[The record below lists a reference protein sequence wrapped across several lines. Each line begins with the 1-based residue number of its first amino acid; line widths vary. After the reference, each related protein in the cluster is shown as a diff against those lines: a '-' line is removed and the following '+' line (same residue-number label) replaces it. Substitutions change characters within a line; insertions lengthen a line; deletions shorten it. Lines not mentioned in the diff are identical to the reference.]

1 MAISEIPLERPN
13 SKILTDSY
21 FALDAQGS
29 TVVHTAVRLDA
40 TANIDIDLL
49 ISLGFKV
56 TNDSMGDKLFVTS
69 RCLTRDEWLQID
81 DNIESFYALER
92 QSIMNI
98 KANWGDHIPYPVIRL
113 LLEKYD
119 SGDADFFRTMSAFDD
134 GFDADSVVELQRNL
148 MRAEYT
154 DMSSVAIMYAIE
166 ELVGDD
172 PRYVKQPELLESY
185 NRCMDALGEEKVSSL
200 IGLIKDVDPGALVR
214 RSGATVS
221 IQQDDGVKEMKLAAD
236 WYENDAE
243 IQVVSEVELSVNGA
257 VFSHPQMVNASLV
270 KDSSSSSRAP
280 VSQLKWPDMLD
291 EQMEKLPVDFDR
303 TASYP
308 ISVVIEEVAVAFE
321 DINDSAL
328 ADSVQHTLADLK
340 LLSDSVA
347 PIRASLIAQGLLR
360 EDEKFGF
367 EYFCGS
373 LAMSYK
379 DKMLR
384 PFVGD
389 DIRSPEDL
397 VSQAVNDVTLSGES
411 RRAISDLFS
420 RSELKKLYPR
430 IYPKSKKN
438 HDMSLDSF
446 VATFSAKFPE
456 HCFKFYAKDSANA
469 SHVLTLKLND
479 EPGLYLSAG
488 SADGKLLSPI
498 VTSDSMIDS
507 VSEFNERYGYLFDTS
522 LDVAAN
528 EGKINRAHFSV
539 EGVAPGDRLIA
550 TRPQLLGLVKSELNS
565 TLNLTGKAQES
576 AANKVVDAVKNDGL
590 CVYGEV
596 RNGSQI
602 LVLTKEQIFER
613 YDGNRIFAAAALTRE
628 LYNRESYSRAKSC
641 VFDGMELSDP
651 ARYEQEKLLNFH
663 GKPTNAADKNLENK
677 RQDTGKVFG
686 LALKHDKYDSAGAA
700 VDRLLEMP
708 LVEMVRKCQ
717 KNKVWTVR
725 QNIRLK
731 DAGVDPRIASL
742 ESAYRNNL
750 PSCPH
755 SLTDK
760 GSLDFYVR
768 ATMDLR
774 DVFSNPDSDFEAVK
788 KDLREWHKSY
798 LPLEIASD
806 WRASLSDDCRAS
818 WPKHAQDLWL
828 TPMRG
833 VAPHQAFVGK
843 DGKGGLKSLVDSAST
858 ASWDD
863 IIKKKTGLSTAQKHS
878 FADLPILDQLE
889 RSGPNHREVF
899 SLRSLERMMLED
911 FALSGVEYG
920 NWINQ
925 KEGLT
930 HMEFAYDS
938 MADLADLLGIKPEER
953 QAVSLGGRLGL
964 CLGGRGKGGKNAP
977 IAHFE
982 PSNVAINL
990 TREHGAGSL
999 LHEYGHALGNYFAR
1013 LHSPLHRDMFVH
1025 FSSDTSAGRPGSAGR
1040 MRPNMYKAW
1049 KKVYDAVMV
1058 KPHPTMKG
1066 VMIDSDFVAYGK
1078 SLDEMEERDSPYWG
1092 APIELFARMMER
1104 YGYDKMQAKGQ
1115 MNNYLIRPD
1124 RFSLMVDG
1132 GLYPS
1137 SEAMKDINVA
1147 MDSLLKEVK
1156 IKSAQV
1162 NHPYLGKTSIPVM
1175 YSHDLSYSGVT
1186 TLSPNTL
1193 ASLAWSNITQI
1204 LGENTTA
1211 LCTSKNLHDDAGNS
1225 VAGAWDEAR
1234 NVILLSEE
1242 FGTMGTVYH
1251 ETYHA
1256 AESKIITPEEIS
1268 MLDRHLEIGTRAYN
1282 NLYNVMSRNGVED
1295 VRSLLDSPAE
1305 RRAYAFQYYATGEL
1319 MLEKESGG
1327 GILSKI
1333 KELLSQLY
1341 SVITSAGYQ
1350 KKPQDLFD
1358 DLLAGDLA
1366 HRSYVQSLK
1375 TAPVQSAD
1383 VAQSHRMAV

>member
-13 SKILTDSY
+13 SKILRDSY

-29 TVVHTAVRLDA
+29 TVVHTAVSLDA
-40 TANIDIDLL
+40 TANVDIDLL
-49 ISLGFKV
+49 IALDFKA

-69 RCLTRDEWLQID
+69 RCLTRSEWLQID

-92 QSIMNI
+92 QSIINI
-98 KANWGDHIPYPVIRL
+98 KANWSDHIPYRVIRL

-185 NRCMDALGEEKVSSL
+185 NRCMDALGEDKVSSL

-257 VFSHPQMVNASLV
+257 VFSHPQMVNASIV
-270 KDSSSSSRAP
+270 KDLRSSSRAT
-280 VSQLKWPDMLD
+280 VSQLKWPEMLD
-291 EQMEKLPVDFDR
+291 KQMEKLPVDFDR
-303 TASYP
+303 TALYP
-308 ISVVIEEVAVAFE
+308 ISVVIEEVTVVLK
-321 DINDSAL
+321 DINDSEL
-328 ADSVQHTLADLK
+328 AENVQHTLVDLK

-347 PIRASLIAQGLLR
+347 PIRASLVTQGLLR

-373 LAMSYK
+373 LSMSYK

-384 PFVGD
+384 SFSGG

-411 RRAISDLFS
+411 RKVISDLFS
-420 RSELKKLYPR
+420 RADLEKLYPR

-438 HDMSLDSF
+438 HDMSLDGF
-446 VATFSAKFPE
+446 VATFRAKFPE

-507 VSEFNERYGYLFDTS
+507 VSEFNERYGYLFDSS
-522 LDVAAN
+522 LDVGAN

-539 EGVAPGDRLIA
+539 EGVSPGARSPT
-550 TRPQLLGLVKSELNS
+550 TRPQVLSLVKSELNS

-576 AANKVVDAVKNDGL
+576 AANKIVDAIKNDGV
-590 CVYGEV
+590 CIYGEV

-613 YDGNRIFAAAALTRE
+613 HDGNRIFAAAALTRE

-663 GKPTNAADKNLENK
+663 GKPTNAADRNLENK

-686 LALKHDKYDSAGAA
+686 LALKHDKYDSADEAIA
-700 VDRLLEMP
+700 RLLEIP
-708 LVEMVRKCQ
+708 FVEMVRKCQ

-731 DAGVDPRIASL
+731 DADVDPRIASL

-750 PSCPH
+750 PSSPH
-755 SLTDK
+755 SLTDR

-768 ATMDLR
+768 ATMGLR

-798 LPLEIASD
+798 LPLEISSD
-806 WRASLSDDCRAS
+806 WRASLDDDCRAS
-818 WPKHAQDLWL
+818 WPKHAQDFWL
-828 TPMRG
+828 TPLRG
-833 VAPHQAFVGK
+833 VTPHQAFVGK
-843 DGKGGLKSLVDSAST
+843 DGKGGLKNLVDSAST

-863 IIKKKTGLSTAQKHS
+863 IIKKKTGLSTVQKRS
-878 FADLPILDQLE
+878 FTDLPILETLE
-889 RSGPNHREVF
+889 RSGPEQRE
-899 SLRSLERMMLED
+899 SYELRTLERMICED

-925 KEGLT
+925 TEGFT

-938 MADLADLLGIKPEER
+938 LADLADLLGVDR

-1049 KKVYDAVMV
+1049 KNVYDAVMV

-1078 SLDEMEERDSPYWG
+1078 SLDEMEERDRPYWG
-1092 APIELFARMMER
+1092 APVELFARMMER

-1124 RFSLMVDG
+1124 RFSLISDG

-1137 SEAMKDINVA
+1137 SEAMKDINVG

-1156 IKSAQV
+1156 LKPVQV

-1175 YSHDLSYSGVT
+1175 YSHDLSHSGIT

-1193 ASLAWSNITQI
+1193 ASLAWSNITHI
-1204 LGENTTA
+1204 LGENTAA
-1211 LCTSKNLHDDAGNS
+1211 LCTTKNLHDDAGSS

-1256 AESKIITPEEIS
+1256 AESKIITSDEIS
-1268 MLDRHLEIGTRAYN
+1268 MLNLHLEVGTHAYN
-1282 NLYNVMSRNGVED
+1282 NLYNVMSHNGVED

-1305 RRAYAFQYYATGEL
+1305 RRAYAFQYYASGEL

-1327 GILSKI
+1327 GIFAKL

-1341 SVITSAGYQ
+1341 SVITNAGYQ
-1350 KKPQDLFD
+1350 KPQDLFNA
-1358 DLLAGDLA
+1358 LLAGDLA

-1375 TAPVQSAD
+1375 QAPVQSAD
-1383 VAQSHRMAV
+1383 ITQSHRMAV